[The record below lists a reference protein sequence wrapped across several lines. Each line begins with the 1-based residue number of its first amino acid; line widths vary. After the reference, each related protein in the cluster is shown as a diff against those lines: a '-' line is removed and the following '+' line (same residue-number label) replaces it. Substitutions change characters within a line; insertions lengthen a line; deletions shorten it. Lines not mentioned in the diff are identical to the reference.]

1 PRRPSGRRQLL
12 LRAPAARRAHGQR
25 EARTTRRRQAP
36 AAPARQTDPLAHRR
50 VAPLSAPLVH
60 LEPFHNYVVLRL
72 LAEPRTHGLVEAVAL
87 EERPSAH
94 ATVVA
99 IGPDCRDVQR
109 GDRVLVSR
117 LQGF

>member
-1 PRRPSGRRQLL
+1 M
-12 LRAPAARRAHGQR
+12 
-25 EARTTRRRQAP
+25 
-36 AAPARQTDPLAHRR
+36 
-50 VAPLSAPLVH
+50 H

-117 LQGF
+117 LQGFTFGEFTIVRESAILAHL